1 MTTSRRTSQ
10 AAQPRGRSP
19 RVLFVLLVSVMLV
32 AGSVSAAP
40 AAPRPA
46 AVGGGIALVPSSGV
60 SPPMTMSIPT
70 GPTEAFSGSAV
81 GSNLLGT
88 GGNQVAVGALNGC
101 VYVYELGNLALAPV
115 CFYTGNGAVQATPVL
130 TDLDGDGYTDLV
142 TANAG
147 NGYVQAFR
155 GGPGGLASTPF
166 FSKNTTVYAT
176 SPGVFATPAVGD
188 LDGDGR
194 PEIIATTWNAGVFAW
209 HLDGSLV
216 QGFPRFLYD
225 TLWSSPVLRDLDNDG
240 QPEIIF
246 GGDMDNYPGQPY
258 PYGGMI
264 WVLRGNGTDV
274 PGFPKNIPKQV
285 VWSTPAVG
293 DVNANGVQDIV
304 FGTGLYFPDTGH
316 HVYALDSGGYALPG
330 WSAAGAPGVNVG
342 SQVMAAPALGRLVN
356 GDARLYTAVV
366 TSDGFTVVLNPDG
379 SQRWASCDDWS
390 GTCPHPGQHHGSAV
404 IADVDGDGQQDVV
417 SFAEFKLKI
426 LNGNTG
432 ATEAQDGNAN
442 PCCPNT
448 TFAPA
453 AAPTVTRL
461 GSDTWITV
469 HALYDANGNGRR
481 DNGDRDRLMAWKI
494 ANVPQGRF
502 DWPTFKQNQRRTG
515 SAIDLTAPTR
525 RSRRSRARRHPRKSP
540 WLGPP
545 PTRRRPARTRPASC
559 RSMSTCKTARDR
571 GRGGSTVR
579 HRAAG
584 GQHIHGGLVAVRPTR
599 SYLLPPRACR
609 VSCGQHHAGRQLLRR
624 RSTAARRRPNRSG
637 RRMPPR
643 TTVTRPRSRAH
654 PLPDRA
660 CPRSPRDGGDPRRGL
675 DRGRLVACTSSE
687 PHLRSRFRARSR
699 AGTSSQLRDE
709 RRWLE
714 LRLRARRLRRLA
726 PRWWCRAAS
735 AATGSV
741 RTSPAA
747 SSCCRR
753 PPRPRLRDTCS
764 TAGAGCTPSARR
776 QPSRWRATST
786 VRTSPRTHA
795 RSRWSGRLRA
805 RRVRRPAPVRWCGE
819 GELDHLLG
827 RMGHRRRFA
836 LIKGA
841 GAAGYVFDGYGG
853 VSPFGG
859 APSVPTTRYWGF
871 NIGRAF
877 TISP

>member
-1 MTTSRRTSQ
+1 M
-10 AAQPRGRSP
+10 
-19 RVLFVLLVSVMLV
+19 LFVLLVSVMLV

-515 SAIDLTAPTR
+515 SAIDLTAPTASFASVPSPSASTKVAVAWTATDAQTPGEDTTGVLSFDVDVQDGAGSWTR
-525 RSRRSRARRHPRKSP
+525 WLDRAAPSGGAGNTSTGGSSLYGLPGHTYSLRVRAADRAGNVGAWSATAPTTINGGATAAQPFRSAYATAYNGDTAAIASPPVAGSGLPAQARGMAAIPGGGWIADGFGGVHEFGTAPAVSISGTFAGWDIVRGFAMNADGSNSGYVLDGFGGLHPVGGAAPRAR
-540 WLGPP
+540 
-545 PTRRRPARTRPASC
+545 
-559 RSMSTCKTARDR
+559 
-571 GRGGSTVR
+571 
-579 HRAAG
+579 
-584 GQHIHGGLVAVRPTR
+584 
-599 SYLLPPRACR
+599 
-609 VSCGQHHAGRQLLRR
+609 
-624 RSTAARRRPNRSG
+624 
-637 RRMPPR
+637 
-643 TTVTRPRSRAH
+643 
-654 PLPDRA
+654 
-660 CPRSPRDGGDPRRGL
+660 
-675 DRGRLVACTSSE
+675 
-687 PHLRSRFRARSR
+687 
-699 AGTSSQLRDE
+699 
-709 RRWLE
+709 
-714 LRLRARRLRRLA
+714 
-726 PRWWCRAAS
+726 
-735 AATGSV
+735 ATGSV
-741 RTSPAA
+741 GTSPVA

-776 QPSRWRATST
+776 RPSRWRATST
-786 VRTSPRTHA
+786 VGTSRA
-795 RSRWSGRLRA
+795 DSRSIPMVRAATCSTGSAACTRSVVRRRRA
-805 RRVRRPAPVRWCGE
+805 RPSTGS
-819 GELDHLLG
+819 
-827 RMGHRRRFA
+827 
-836 LIKGA
+836 
-841 GAAGYVFDGYGG
+841 DGTSHA
-853 VSPFGG
+853 VS
-859 APSVPTTRYWGF
+859 R
-871 NIGRAF
+871 
-877 TISP
+877 